1 MWTKIVQ
8 SYHSAK
14 AFLQSGK
21 VPPNTPIEYR
31 DDLSK
36 INFFSSKK
44 FFIIFTSVILLMFF
58 YLTSVGILF
67 LTSFYPNITESYVVI
82 FVESIKIFAIII
94 SVYLGLQATIDFK
107 YNGETKLEHNTSPAN
122 KSIEEIDKNVLLE
135 ETIKYQRIYKE
146 DISYAPIEWVMNFE
160 EVIND

>member
-1 MWTKIVQ
+1 MFKKLTDTVQ
-8 SYHSAK
+8 SAA

-31 DDLSK
+31 EDLSK

-44 FFIIFTSVILLMFF
+44 FFIIFSSILLLMFF

-67 LTSFYPNITESYVVI
+67 LTSFYPAITDSYVII
-82 FVESIKIFAIII
+82 FVESVKIFAIII

-107 YNGETKLEHNTSPAN
+107 YSSSSNVEHTSISS
-122 KSIEEIDKNVLLE
+122 KSIEEIDQNIILE
-135 ETIKYQRIYKE
+135 ETIKYQEIYKN
-146 DISYAPIEWVMNFE
+146 DPSYAPVDWALSYDN
-160 EVIND
+160 

>member
-1 MWTKIVQ
+1 MWNKIKET
-8 SYHSAK
+8 YKSAK
-14 AFLQSGK
+14 AFLHSGK
-21 VPPNTPIEYR
+21 TPPNTPIEYR
-31 DDLSK
+31 EDLSK

-67 LTSFYPNITESYVVI
+67 LTTYYPNITDSYVVI

-107 YNGETKLEHNTSPAN
+107 YNSETNIENGTSLYN
-122 KSIEEIDKNVLLE
+122 KSNEEIDNNVLLE

-146 DISYAPIEWVMNFE
+146 DKSYAPIAWVMDFE
-160 EVIND
+160 ENI